1 MGCACAVQ
9 SLAVAPKPDGCAES
23 LQKPMT
29 AHPHLRLTIILS
41 PTAPATGS
49 ATIRPVL
56 PAHHS
61 TVAPPIRPP
70 RTAIFHMSFLPPAT
84 SQLLGLYLTLSV
96 Q

>member
-29 AHPHLRLTIILS
+29 AHPHLRLTTILS

-49 ATIRPVL
+49 ATIRRCC
-56 PAHHS
+56 
-61 TVAPPIRPP
+61 PPTTPPSRRPS
-70 RTAIFHMSFLPPAT
+70 RMAIFHMSFLPPAT
-84 SQLLGLYLTLSV
+84 SQLLGLYLTLSI